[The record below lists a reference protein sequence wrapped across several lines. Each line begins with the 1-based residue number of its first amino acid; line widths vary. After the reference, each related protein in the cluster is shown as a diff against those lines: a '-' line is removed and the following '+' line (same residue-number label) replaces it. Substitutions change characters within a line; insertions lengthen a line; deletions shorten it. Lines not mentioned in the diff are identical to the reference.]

1 MDIFTNLHK
10 KRPSDEIPIA
20 GEPPIGLA
28 ELEELMRTIRESGRT
43 CDHTC
48 KQIKE
53 FLQGKDLEVES
64 MLRWLHRSEIF
75 CDCAL
80 PKAARFNPPQ
90 NEVPPHPALS
100 LHVVNGDVSS

>member
-1 MDIFTNLHK
+1 MAIFTNFYK
-10 KRPSDEIPIA
+10 KRPPEEIPIA

-28 ELEELMRTIRESGRT
+28 ELEALVLAIRRSGRP

-53 FLQGKDLEVES
+53 FLQDRNLDVES
-64 MLRWLHRSEIF
+64 LLRWLHRSDIY

-80 PKAARFNPPQ
+80 LNAFHPGALPQSNDSSDEAKGAR
-90 NEVPPHPALS
+90 
-100 LHVVNGDVSS
+100 

>member
-1 MDIFTNLHK
+1 MAIFTNLYK
-10 KRPSDEIPIA
+10 KRPPEELPIA

-28 ELEELMRTIRESGRT
+28 ELEELIRTIRQSGRT

-53 FLQGKDLEVES
+53 FLQSRNLDVEV
-64 MLRWLHRSEIF
+64 MFRWLHRADIY

-80 PKAARFNPPQ
+80 LNANHLGGTGQPG
-90 NEVPPHPALS
+90 E
-100 LHVVNGDVSS
+100 SSDIQE